1 MTAEER
7 SDATDVT
14 APVDAAP
21 APRSSGRARSV
32 IASILGVLAVLL
44 LVVTLVAVWARVTV
58 LRSDKVAELVGD
70 AIEEPDV
77 QAALATLLADQVQQ
91 AVGLEDRLVALLP
104 DQLDRFAAPLAA
116 GANAAVQRAF
126 TRALGEPAV
135 QDVITT
141 LVERAHER
149 AMRLLRGDGLVDGV
163 TVVDGAVTLN
173 LLPLVAR
180 GLTELQRFGL
190 LDGVDVPELTADGNP
205 DEQVAQLSTALDR
218 DLPAG
223 FGQLVVYDSE
233 RIADAQEMVREAQR
247 ILVLAQRAVWA
258 AAALALVLVVA
269 TILVSPRR
277 LRGALVLAVGIAGA
291 MVVLRVAAR
300 QVVAGA
306 GDLAARPGGKAAIR
320 AVLGGA
326 SEGLIR
332 LAGLILL
339 LALVGAAAVVLA
351 RKRWLDDLVI
361 VGAVL
366 LGAVTVAVLGL
377 SIWSLALGVVV
388 GLAVPFVVRR
398 IAAQPAAGSGS
409 AGPPL
414 EPAPSRAAGPPLE
427 PTPRPQTS

>member
-1 MTAEER
+1 MTADER
-7 SDATDVT
+7 SDTADVT
-14 APVDAAP
+14 APVAAPP

-32 IASILGVLAVLL
+32 VASVLGVLAVLL
-44 LVVTLVAVWARVTV
+44 LVVTLVAVWAQATV
-58 LRSDKVAELVGD
+58 LRSEKVAELVGD
-70 AIEEPDV
+70 AIEEPEV

-91 AVGLEDRLVALLP
+91 AVGLEDRLVRLLP
-104 DQLDRFAAPLAA
+104 DQLDRFAGPLAA

-141 LVERAHER
+141 LVERAHQR

-205 DEQVAQLSTALDR
+205 DEQAAQLSTALGR

-233 RIADAQEMVREAQR
+233 RIADAQQMVSEAQR

-258 AAALALVLVVA
+258 AAALSLVLVVA

-320 AVLGGA
+320 AILGGA

-332 LAGLILL
+332 VAGLILL
-339 LALVGAAAVVLA
+339 LALIGAAAVVLA

-366 LGAVTVAVLGL
+366 LGALTVAILGL

-388 GLAVPFVVRR
+388 GLAVPFAARR
-398 IAAQPAAGSGS
+398 IAAQPAAGSGR

-414 EPAPSRAAGPPLE
+414 EPAPSRAAAPPLE